1 MTSPIGLPDKVKV
14 GAGILFINAVGA
26 PEPDDLT
33 TPWAT
38 VDPDWLAIGYTEEG
52 HQFNREPNFE
62 AIEVA
67 EEDEPIRYEQTGV
80 SSSLEFA
87 AAQMTTQN
95 LIYAFNGGTVTTLTG
110 TVVEFEP
117 PIMGDV
123 TRVALGWES
132 NDGEERWVF
141 RKCLQTGNVAI
152 ARRKAPAKATIPM
165 TFRLEKPAA
174 GVLPFKAIM
183 ETA

>member
-1 MTSPIGLPDKVKV
+1 MPNNPDKVKV
-14 GAGILFINAVGA
+14 GAGILMIGPVGVA
-26 PEPDDLT
+26 EPNDLT

-52 HQFNREPNFE
+52 HNFNREPNFE

-80 SSSLEFA
+80 ASALEFA
-87 AAQMTTQN
+87 AAELTVTN
-95 LIYAFNGGTVTTLTG
+95 LEYAFNGGTITTISG
-110 TVVEFEP
+110 TVVRFDP
-117 PIMGDV
+117 PVMGDV

-141 RKCLQTGNVAI
+141 RKCLQTGNVQI
-152 ARRKAPAKATIPM
+152 ARRKAPNKATIPM

-174 GVLPFKAIM
+174 GVLPFTSVI